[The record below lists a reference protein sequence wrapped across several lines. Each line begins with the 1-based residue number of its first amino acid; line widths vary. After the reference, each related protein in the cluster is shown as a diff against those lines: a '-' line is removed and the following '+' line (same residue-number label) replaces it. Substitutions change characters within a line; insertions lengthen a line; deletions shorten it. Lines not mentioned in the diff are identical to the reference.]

1 MTGRRFAAL
10 LALVVV
16 AAGAGRVAYV
26 LGVTRHDR
34 GLYDAA
40 FYELAA
46 RRLAD
51 GKGFTNPYPFVT
63 DPKPAA
69 DHPPMTQIVLVP
81 AAWLG
86 DGDEAIRLGMRFTMV
101 LVGMATVAVVGVLGR
116 AVRDEATGLVA
127 AGIAALSPAFWM
139 NDGLIMSES
148 LAALA
153 SAAILLLALGLRDRA
168 TVPRAAAA
176 GAVVAVA
183 MLTRAE
189 LALFLPAL
197 VLPAIAVCRSCPA
210 RDRWRAGAAAVG
222 VATVLVAPWVGF
234 NLARFEEPTFLS
246 TGDGLV
252 LRGANCDRTYR
263 GEELGSWSVFCVL
276 DAFRTDPRSGY
287 KVDLDEQSV
296 TARRLR
302 AEGLRYLRAHV
313 DRLPVVMAARVGRLW
328 SVYRVDQAVGG
339 EVEGRPGWATTA
351 GVAFWWLTVPAA
363 LVGTLVLRR
372 ERRPVWPL
380 WVPVMMVTALA
391 AVFYGT
397 ARFRVPAEPGLAV
410 LAAVAVAETARR
422 FRTRPGPDG
431 PVPPTG
437 RAAPR
442 PGAAAG

>member
-34 GLYDAA
+34 GLYDAV

-46 RRLAD
+46 RGLVEGR
-51 GKGFTNPYPFVT
+51 GFTNPYPFVT
-63 DPKPAA
+63 EPVPAA
-69 DHPPMTQIVLVP
+69 DHPPLTQLVLVP

-86 DGDEAIRLGMRFTMV
+86 RSDETIRLGMRFTMV
-101 LVGMATVAVVGVLGR
+101 LVGMATVAVVGLAGR
-116 AVRDEATGLVA
+116 AVRDETTGLAA
-127 AGIAALSPAFWM
+127 AGIAAVSPAFWM

-153 SAAILLLALGLRDRA
+153 SAAILLLALRLRDRSTLA
-168 TVPRAAAA
+168 LAA
-176 GAVVAVA
+176 GAGAAVAVA
-183 MLTRAE
+183 TLTRAE

-197 VLPAIAVCRSCPA
+197 VLPAIAACRSRPA
-210 RDRWRAGAAAVG
+210 LKRWRAAAVAVG
-222 VATVLVAPWVGF
+222 MAALGVAPWVGF
-234 NLARFEEPTFLS
+234 NLARFQEPTFVS

-263 GEELGSWSVFCVL
+263 GPELGSWSVFCVL
-276 DAFRTDPRSGY
+276 DSFRTDPRSGY

-302 AEGLRYLRAHV
+302 AEGLRYLRAHL

-328 SVYRVDQAVGG
+328 SVYRVDQAIGG
-339 EVEGRPGWATTA
+339 EVEGRPGWATAA
-351 GVAFWWLTVPAA
+351 GVGFWWLTVPVA
-363 LVGTLVLRR
+363 LAGTLVLRR
-372 ERRPVWPL
+372 ERRPVWLL
-380 WVPVMMVTALA
+380 WVPVAMVTALA

-397 ARFRVPAEPGLAV
+397 ARFRVPAEPALAV
-410 LAAVAVAETARR
+410 LAAVAVADMATR
-422 FRTRPGPDG
+422 FRTRPGPGG
-431 PVPPTG
+431 PVPP
-437 RAAPR
+437 
-442 PGAAAG
+442 AG